1 MQASAVRPKS
11 RELKTV
17 VFANRTTKKSKSKI
31 FTMYV
36 DSAVIIIA
44 CALRRAARP
53 TANTLIAKKTAT
65 SAAPSTAP
73 SSPLVPPTATL
84 TTIMEQVVPHTFL
97 RTRLLTHVFGS
108 SPDDHKQAAATI
120 RHVCERLQA
129 DRNDGKPAADGALVA
144 TFHRQLAEAYARDRA
159 TT

>member
-44 CALRRAARP
+44 CALRRAARA
-53 TANTLIAKKTAT
+53 TVNTLIAKKTAT
-65 SAAPSTAP
+65 SAAPARRQAALCP
-73 SSPLVPPTATL
+73 AN
-84 TTIMEQVVPHTFL
+84 
-97 RTRLLTHVFGS
+97 RDAD
-108 SPDDHKQAAATI
+108 DDHD
-120 RHVCERLQA
+120 RA
-129 DRNDGKPAADGALVA
+129 DRRRGQ
-144 TFHRQLAEAYARDRA
+144 H
-159 TT
+159 